1 MKQAQVCIFPSF
13 AETLGMVTIE
23 SMALQK
29 ARCQYQYRLGTRIN
43 YRWRKWF
50 SGSSTKSFYYA
61 NMIITLLKDTNL
73 CLTMGKMQDKA
84 IFDIEKIAQSKHCF
98 YQSIIGES

>member
-29 ARCQYQYRLGTRIN
+29 PVVNTSIGWAPELIIDG
-43 YRWRKWF
+43 
-50 SGSSTKSFYYA
+50 SGFLHPQ
-61 NMIITLLKDTNL
+61 N
-73 CLTMGKMQDKA
+73 
-84 IFDIEKIAQSKHCF
+84 H
-98 YQSIIGES
+98 SIMLI

>member
-29 ARCQYQYRLGTRIN
+29 PVVNTSIGWAPEL
-43 YRWRKWF
+43 
-50 SGSSTKSFYYA
+50 
-61 NMIITLLKDTNL
+61 II
-73 CLTMGKMQDKA
+73 
-84 IFDIEKIAQSKHCF
+84 
-98 YQSIIGES
+98 